1 MGRGI
6 AQLFAQ
12 AAVPTVLFDSQPTAL
27 AAAIQSIQQ
36 TWASLREKGRLSAE
50 RVDQARALLQPASSL
65 VDLEGCDLVIEAI
78 SEDIAAKQQLLVS
91 LEAIVPAHA
100 VLASN
105 TSSLSITALAAAL
118 RHPERVA
125 GFHFFNPVPLMR
137 IVEVVAGARTSPE
150 LPARLVR
157 FAQAAGHRAVIC
169 SDTPGF
175 IVNHAGRG
183 YGTEALRIL
192 AERVAPLHVIDRI
205 LREQVNFEGQG
216 FRLGPFELLDLT
228 GLDVSHPV
236 MESIYH
242 QYYQEPRFRPS
253 VITAQRKAAGLFGR
267 KASAGFY
274 TYVDGR
280 KIEPAWPSVEPLNGP
295 ERRLQSAD
303 RGVGA
308 VSESAPESA
317 PGSAA
322 ESAPGSAPESAPG
335 SAPESAPDR
344 APQPAP
350 ELSAAAAE
358 EPNLSDLR
366 VWIAPLPPEHPD
378 SVLAELVDYL
388 AQAGVAV
395 SGAGASEPAHASNP
409 AASAAQ
415 QSTGGVPP
423 SNALIVLCPLGEDA
437 SAMAARLGLD
447 ATRAIALDTLFAFGW
462 RRCKLRS
469 LMSTVTTSAVMQRVA
484 CRLFSL
490 DGASIALLNDSPG
503 FVTQRV
509 LAMIVAI
516 ACDMAQ
522 QAVGSP
528 QDIDDAVRIGLG
540 YPAGPLS
547 IGDALGPARIHAV
560 LKAMHACTGDP
571 RYRPSVW
578 LRRRAD
584 LRLALRG
591 AT

>member
-308 VSESAPESA
+308 VSEP
-317 PGSAA
+317 
-322 ESAPGSAPESAPG
+322 
-335 SAPESAPDR
+335 APDR

-395 SGAGASEPAHASNP
+395 SGAGASEHAHASNP

-469 LMSTVTTSAVMQRVA
+469 LMSTVTTSAVMQRAA

>member
-1 MGRGI
+1 MKNTLPFQSIGVVGCGVMGRGI
-6 AQLFAQ
+6 VQILAQCGLPVRLFDADPSAVSSARDSIAEVLDKLAQKGRIAPADAQ
-12 AAVPTVLFDSQPTAL
+12 ATIARIVPVTRL
-27 AAAIQSIQQ
+27 AELA
-36 TWASLREKGRLSAE
+36 
-50 RVDQARALLQPASSL
+50 
-65 VDLEGCDLVIEAI
+65 GCDLVIEAI
-78 SEDIAAKQQLLVS
+78 SEDIAVKRQLFVS

-105 TSSLSITALAAAL
+105 TSSLSITAMAGVL
-118 RHPERVA
+118 RHPERVV
-125 GFHFFNPVPLMR
+125 GLHFFNPVPLMR
-137 IVEVVAGARTSPE
+137 IVEVVPGARTSPE

-192 AERVAPLHVIDRI
+192 GERVAPFHVIDRI

-236 MESIYH
+236 MESIYN
-242 QYYQEPRFRPS
+242 QYYHEPRFRPS
-253 VITAQRKAAGLFGR
+253 VIAAQRKAAGLFGR

-274 TYVDGR
+274 TYIDGR
-280 KIEPAWPSVEPLNGP
+280 KIEPAWPSLGP
-295 ERRLQSAD
+295 SNEVGRPSHPTD
-303 RGVGA
+303 RSVQA
-308 VSESAPESA
+308 APESA
-317 PGSAA
+317 PGPAA
-322 ESAPGSAPESAPG
+322 GSAPRLAPF
-335 SAPESAPDR
+335 
-344 APQPAP
+344 
-350 ELSAAAAE
+350 AAAAE
-358 EPNLSDLR
+358 EPVLSGLH
-366 VWIAPLPPEHPD
+366 VWIAPLPPGHPD
-378 SVLAELVDYL
+378 SVLAELVHYL
-388 AQAGVAV
+388 AEAGVAV
-395 SGAGASEPAHASNP
+395 SAAGGLKHDPTVTPAAGAAPLGIIGS
-409 AASAAQ
+409 
-415 QSTGGVPP
+415 PP
-423 SNALIVLCPLGEDA
+423 SDALILTCPLGEDA

-447 ATRAIALDTLFAFGW
+447 ATRAIALDALFAFGW
-462 RRCKLRS
+462 KRCKLRS
-469 LMSTVTTSAVMQRVA
+469 LMATVATSVRMQQAA

-490 DGASIALLNDSPG
+490 DGASVALLNDSPG
-503 FVTQRV
+503 FVTQRI

-540 YPAGPLS
+540 YPTGPLS
-547 IGDALGPARIHAV
+547 MGDALGPARIHAV
-560 LKAMHACTGDP
+560 LEAMHACTGDP

-584 LRLALRG
+584 LHLALRV